1 VNHRQRCGDCERLA
15 TVEGAIRGEVWCAG
29 EIYGR
34 EFDFDAEICVTA
46 FILSMYFNNIGV
58 HGFVLTG
65 APTTPKSY
73 D

>member
-1 VNHRQRCGDCERLA
+1 VLVRFTAESS
-15 TVEGAIRGEVWCAG
+15 I
-29 EIYGR
+29 
-34 EFDFDAEICVTA
+34 FDAEMCVTA

-65 APTTPKSY
+65 APMTPISY